1 MEVRMSI
8 RRAVGTALVS
18 GILLLLAAGVRAECE
33 SSIGIKGGVD
43 WTKTSFSSDT
53 PGFRAQGSART
64 GLEGGLVFAG
74 QCTDHFGLSLEA
86 LYVRRETK
94 FFFPELNGIP
104 PVTAIYKVDWID
116 FPLTAVV
123 LFGEDGAVVR
133 PLLFIGPDFAARLR
147 ARSENTAEG
156 VTQEFD
162 VKNQVRSTMVSIV
175 GGAGARFRIGRRAWF
190 TLDGR
195 YVYGLTNISRSG
207 SDWKTRDI
215 QVMAG
220 FLFGLF

>member
-1 MEVRMSI
+1 MSI

-33 SSIGIKGGVD
+33 SSLGIKGGVD
-43 WTKTSFSSDT
+43 WTKASFSSDT

-94 FFFPELNGIP
+94 FVFPPAGGLSPI
-104 PVTAIYKVDWID
+104 TALYKVDWID
-116 FPLTAVV
+116 FPLTAVF
-123 LFGEDGAVVR
+123 LFAEDGSKVR
-133 PLLFIGPDFAARLR
+133 PILFVGPDFAARLR
-147 ARSENTAEG
+147 ARSENTADG

-162 VKNQVRSTMVSIV
+162 VKNQTRSTMISIL
-175 GGAGARFRIGRRAWF
+175 GGAGVRFQIGHRAWF